1 MYPVE
6 GHSPGDGTESWSL
19 APARPA
25 SARRPYLLVLSGPQL
40 GEIFALEPEKELV
53 LGRDPSCD
61 VRLRDTGVSRRHAGI
76 VAGNGAA
83 RVRDLGSTN
92 GIFVEGVRVADC
104 ELLDG
109 QRVQMGMHTALK
121 YCLCDDLE
129 IGYQRRLAEGA
140 LLDPETGLFNRRH
153 FDDRLASELVTAS
166 RYTRPMSLLLAEV
179 DGFLGVSEAHGRSA
193 GDEALGLVS
202 RLVKSAVR
210 REDVL
215 ARVSGEQFGVVARE
229 TPLSAGRALGERI
242 RKAVQLGHVSVR
254 GQELALTVSVGVV
267 GIDAIG
273 TYTGTRTEAEVLSL
287 AETALRRA
295 VGAGGNRVEALG
307 PLTLP

>member
-1 MYPVE
+1 MSPVE
-6 GHSPGDGTESWSL
+6 PQPPEGTEGWSL

-25 SARRPYLLVLSGPQL
+25 SERRPYLLVLSGPQL
-40 GEIFALEPEKELV
+40 GEIFALEPGRECV
-53 LGRDPSCD
+53 LGREPTCE

-76 VAGNGAA
+76 VAGAGGAHL
-83 RVRDLGSTN
+83 RDLGSTN
-92 GIFVEGVRVADC
+92 GIFVDGLQVADC

-109 QRVQMGMHTALK
+109 QRVHMGMHTALK

-153 FDDRLASELVTAS
+153 FDDRLSSELVTAS
-166 RYTRPMSLLLAEV
+166 RHTRPMSLLLIDV
-179 DGFLGVSEAHGRSA
+179 DAFRRVSQVHGRA
-193 GDEALGLVS
+193 TGDEAFGLVS

-215 ARVSGEQFGVVARE
+215 ARVSAEEFGVVARE

-242 RKAVQLGHVSVR
+242 RKAVER
-254 GQELALTVSVGVV
+254 GRISAGGQDLALTVSVGVV

-273 TYTGTRTEAEVLSL
+273 TYSSSRTEAEVMAL
-287 AETALRRA
+287 AESALRRA
-295 VGAGGNRVEALG
+295 LDAGGNRVETEG
-307 PLTLP
+307 PLSLP